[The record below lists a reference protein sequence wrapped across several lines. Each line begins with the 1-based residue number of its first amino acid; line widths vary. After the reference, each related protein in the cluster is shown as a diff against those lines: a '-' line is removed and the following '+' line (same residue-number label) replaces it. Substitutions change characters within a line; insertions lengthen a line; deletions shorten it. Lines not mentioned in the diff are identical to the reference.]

1 MKSQMHLQDG
11 SCKMQLED
19 GLCRMNWELECCQFS
34 HELWQLWMRN
44 TILGRNYI
52 SRFRKVFVGVC
63 IDEDIAMQ
71 SLV

>member
-1 MKSQMHLQDG
+1 
-11 SCKMQLED
+11 MQLED

>member
-1 MKSQMHLQDG
+1 MRLQDG

-19 GLCRMNWELECCQFS
+19 GLRRMNWELECHWFS

-52 SRFRKVFVGVC
+52 SGFKEGFC
-63 IDEDIAMQ
+63 W
-71 SLV
+71 SLY